1 MKPNVGGLQML
12 TPHIINLSTNQ
23 VHVISFMQQLL
34 STPRKSPQYALNR
47 TLVEPLSECGHLGQN
62 NLLSADS

>member
-1 MKPNVGGLQML
+1 MKPNVVGLQVL

-23 VHVISFMQQLL
+23 VHVISFIQQLL
-34 STPRKSPQYALNR
+34 NAPNKRPHYALNGR
-47 TLVEPLSECGHLGQN
+47 LAELLSQCGHLGQN